1 MKKNYNYAYG
11 NLLESWTS
19 NIKVLGDYGFN
30 TEVQKLGEFNF
41 TSPCLKRLKSVIEQ
55 FEEVRIDEPE
65 LKYDEEKD
73 AALQLHEYQ
82 LSILLARDSS
92 NEQAQSSSEIQRK
105 VASHAL
111 TRTRQD
117 FEFVYKDVKSELTS
131 MCMQNNIEGFIGFLS
146 ESPWAAGTLVETG
159 LGLSIKLLEQNN
171 FEMLNLIFKYDA
183 SISEYKLEVLKL
195 ALFQKNSDAVKF
207 LVMDKY
213 SQEEVSSILG
223 SKEYYSSSQEVVSE
237 LTEFLSGSQDELS
250 AKSYGGMFL
259 YSNSRYED
267 AIALFEEVI
276 DKGVGRQKQVAQFY
290 KGLCL
295 QYSGDKANAISAFQL
310 IMEGDIDEYYD
321 STSSIKNHAQ
331 EHLNS
336 LNRIVERQESV
347 AGLKKV
353 WEENNNDFL
362 LKHKESLTSAL
373 QHLSDHMNA
382 PKDLTMYVKEVIS
395 TLSRIKFISLKQDA
409 PKEIVSAEEFHDL
422 PELYSQM
429 LGSIDR
435 KILHV
440 YNTAVKEIDNTIS
453 LVGQITDGL
462 IIDDT
467 L

>member
-11 NLLESWTS
+11 NLLESWTF
-19 NIKVLGDYGFN
+19 NIKVLGDYGFK
-30 TEVQKLGEFNF
+30 TEVQKLGEFDF
-41 TSPCLKRLKSVIEQ
+41 TSPCLKRLVSVIEQ

-65 LKYDEEKD
+65 LKYAEEQD
-73 AALQLHEYQ
+73 ADLQLREYQ
-82 LSILLARDSS
+82 LSILLAQDNS

-117 FEFVYKDVKSELTS
+117 FEFIYKDVKSELTS
-131 MCMQNNIEGFIGFLS
+131 MCMQNNIKGFIEFLS
-146 ESPWAAGTLVETG
+146 ENPWAARIFVETG

-171 FEMLNLIFKYDA
+171 FEMLNLIFKYDS
-183 SISEYKLEVLKL
+183 SISEYKLEVLKS
-195 ALFQKNSDAVKF
+195 ALVQKNLNAIKF

-223 SKEYYSSSQEVVSE
+223 SKEYYSSSQEVISE
-237 LTEFLSGSQDELS
+237 LTKFLSGSQYELS

-259 YSNSRYED
+259 YSNSQYKD

-276 DKGVGRQKQVAQFY
+276 DNGFGRQKQVAQFY

-295 QYSGDKANAISAFQL
+295 QYSGDKDNAISAFQL
-310 IMEGDIDEYYD
+310 IMESDIDEYYD
-321 STSSIKNHAQ
+321 NTSSIKNHAQ

-347 AGLKKV
+347 ARLKKV

-362 LKHKESLTSAL
+362 AKYKESLVSTL
-373 QHLSDHMNA
+373 QHISDHMNA
-382 PKDLTMYVKEVIS
+382 PKDLTIYVKEVIS
-395 TLSRIKFISLKQDA
+395 ILSRIKFISLKQEA
-409 PKEIVSAEEFHDL
+409 PKKIVSAEEFHDL

-429 LGSIDR
+429 LESIDER
-435 KILHV
+435 TLEV
-440 YNTAVKEIDNTIS
+440 YNTAIKEIDDTIS
-453 LVGQITDGL
+453 LIGQITDGL